1 MYMDNYQEI
10 SIWGY
15 QNGDKNPDD
24 EYLRRYK
31 APGTVHTGLKINPIF
46 KGERSNKTFE
56 LFLVPIS
63 EILSLDNVVNDN
75 SKKILKLTSDLP
87 GIAANQLFN
96 NTLVNEILSTNEIE
110 DVKTTSQ
117 EVKDAISNIHSKRQI
132 RLQSFARMYFKI
144 KNQEKPEIKTL
155 DDIRSIY
162 DYLLKGEI
170 PENKL
175 PDGKLFRNS
184 YTRIGSETKTVHLPK
199 TYENDFLPD
208 LLAWINFINSNQLSL
223 FKAFIAHYYFEY
235 IHPFNDGNGRTG
247 RYIACVYLGYKLDPL
262 TAIIFSSE
270 INNNRKDYY
279 KAFVDVENPKNYGEI
294 TFFVDKMLK
303 ILVKGQKKLIKDL
316 NDKKNLLDYGQVRIE
331 NKYHNLEATCLF
343 LYYQAFLF
351 NDSGFGIEDRELKKY
366 INSSKSGIRRCIDKL
381 TDEGKLEITKKSP
394 LTRKLTSNFVDELI
408 N

>member
-1 MYMDNYQEI
+1 MDNYQEI

-15 QNGDKNPDD
+15 QNADKNPDE

-46 KGERSNKTFE
+46 KGERSSKTFE
-56 LFLVPIS
+56 LFLVPIL
-63 EILSLDNVVNDN
+63 EILSLDSAVNDN

-87 GIAANQLFN
+87 GIASNQLFN

-117 EVKDAISNIHSKRQI
+117 EVEDAISNIDSKRQI

-155 DDIRSIY
+155 DDIRNIY

-170 PENKL
+170 SEDKL

-184 YTRIGSETKTVHLPK
+184 YARIGNEIKTVHLPK
-199 TYENDFLPD
+199 THENEFLPD
-208 LLAWINFINSNQLSL
+208 LLEWIRFINSNQLSL

-235 IHPFNDGNGRTG
+235 IHPFNDGNGRAG
-247 RYIACVYLGYKLDPL
+247 RYIACVYLGYKFDPL

-294 TFFVDKMLK
+294 TFFVDRMLK
-303 ILVKGQKKLIKDL
+303 ILVKGQKKLIENL
-316 NDKKNLLDYGQVRIE
+316 NNKKNLLGYGQAKIE
-331 NKYHNLEATCLF
+331 KKYSDLEADCLF

-366 INSSKSGIRRCIDKL
+366 ISAPKTGVRRCIDKL
-381 TDEGKLEITKKSP
+381 TSEGRLEITKKSP
-394 LTRKLTSNFVDELI
+394 ITRKLTSDFVDELI
-408 N
+408 DY